1 MHPNLAVGKMAPY
14 PYITNGK
21 MAAPGSPP
29 EEIEMPRNAGS
40 PGNHWDAIVIGS
52 GMGGLATASLLAQLR
67 GSRVL
72 VLERH
77 FKLGGFTHAFRRGS
91 WEWDVGLHYVGGMQ
105 EGGQLRRMMD
115 LVTGGEVRWNPMPD
129 RFERFVYPELEVEV
143 PSDAAAFQE
152 LLAGRFPA
160 EREALRA
167 YFADLQRVVGWATRH
182 FAGSLV
188 PRPVAALL
196 ELPGRALA
204 LQTTGAYLAR
214 RFRDP
219 LLRAVLCSQWGDY
232 GLPPARSA
240 FVMHAIV
247 AHHYLQGASYPEG
260 GAGRIAQA
268 VAARVEAAGGE
279 LRVNHEV
286 EEILVEGGA
295 AVGVRVRAGKGA
307 APVEHRA
314 PVVFSGAGADL
325 TFTRL
330 LPPALRETA
339 APPAAGTSAVTLYLG
354 LSRSPEEVGLR
365 GENTWLFARADHDR
379 IWAERNLLL
388 EGKVG
393 AAYLSTP
400 SLKDPAAK
408 AHTAEVITHLDIE
421 PLADWREAPWRRRG
435 PDYEA
440 LKGRITEA
448 LLATVERR
456 YPGFRAL
463 VAHAELSTPLT
474 VEHFGGQRRGL
485 YYGIPATPERFRG
498 RRCGV
503 RTPVRNLYLTGA
515 DAASLGIGGAL
526 MGGVLSAALAMG
538 PLGMGR
544 IQAAA
549 RRGPEALPAPR
560 GRRAA

>member
-1 MHPNLAVGKMAPY
+1 MSTRQGAPQ
-14 PYITNGK
+14 
-21 MAAPGSPP
+21 
-29 EEIEMPRNAGS
+29 EQ
-40 PGNHWDAIVIGS
+40 WDAIVIGS
-52 GMGGLATASLLAQLR
+52 GMGGLTTASLLAQLQ
-67 GSRVL
+67 GKRVL

-77 FKLGGFTHAFRRGS
+77 FKLGGFTHAFRRGA

-105 EGGQLRRMMD
+105 DGGELRRMMD

-129 RFERFVYPELEVEV
+129 RFERFVYPELEIEV
-143 PSDAAAFQE
+143 PSHPAGFQE
-152 LLAGRFPA
+152 VLASRFPA
-160 EREALRA
+160 ERDALRA
-167 YFADLQRVVGWATRH
+167 YFADLRRVVGWATRH
-182 FAGSLV
+182 FAGAIV

-196 ELPGRALA
+196 DLPGRSLA

-232 GLPPARSA
+232 GLPPAQSA
-240 FVMHAIV
+240 FAMHAIV
-247 AHHYLQGASYPEG
+247 AHHYLHGASYPEG

-268 VAARVEAAGGE
+268 VATRVEAAGGA

-295 AVGVRVRAGKGA
+295 AVGVRVRPGKGA
-307 APVEHRA
+307 EPVEHRA
-314 PVVFSGAGADL
+314 PLVFSGAGADL

-330 LPPALRETA
+330 LPPALREAA

-365 GENTWLFARADHDR
+365 GENTWFFARADHDR
-379 IWAERNLLL
+379 LWAERNLLL
-388 EGKVG
+388 EGRVG

-400 SLKDPAAK
+400 SLKDPAAR
-408 AHTAEVITHLDIE
+408 AHTAEVITHMDIE
-421 PLADWREAPWRRRG
+421 PLAAWRDAPWRRRG
-435 PDYEA
+435 QDYQA
-440 LKGRITEA
+440 LKERITGA
-448 LLATVERR
+448 LLDTVERR

-474 VEHFGGQRRGL
+474 LEHFGGQRRGL
-485 YYGIPATPERFRG
+485 FYGIPATPERFRS

-503 RTPVRNLYLTGA
+503 RTPVKNLYLTGA

-526 MGGVLSAALAMG
+526 MGGVLSAALTMG
-538 PLGMGR
+538 PLGMRR
-544 IQAAA
+544 IQVAA
-549 RRGPEALPAPR
+549 RREPKPLLTRPE
-560 GRRAA
+560 RRAA